1 MTRVPQG
8 LPSRSELEELPG
20 WEMLAFAAY
29 CARLV
34 LPLVK
39 PDTQVC
45 VRHLIGHAEEAVRAR
60 RPAEY
65 GIQCSSE
72 ADSPEEAARLAAT
85 LCSFAA
91 AEWVQPRPDI
101 VQAVLKAVE
110 RVEPATVPA
119 MRAMFERLRSSAR
132 SPGRQGST
140 GPGRLRAHRCPARD
154 GR

>member
-1 MTRVPQG
+1 MTRVTQG

-39 PDTQVC
+39 PGTQAC

-60 RPAEY
+60 RAAEY
-65 GIQCSSE
+65 GMRCSSE

-91 AEWVQPRPDI
+91 AEWGQPRPDI
-101 VQAVLKAVE
+101 VHAVLKAVE
-110 RVEPATVPA
+110 RVGRVTCPA
-119 MRAMFERLRSSAR
+119 MR
-132 SPGRQGST
+132 GRVG
-140 GPGRLRAHRCPARD
+140 
-154 GR
+154 